1 MPKKYHCQQMG
12 YVNNGLMNSAEPSND
27 KSVIAVVGPGAIGQF
42 YAAQLSLAGH
52 ELRLLAR
59 RDAVRLAQ
67 RGLLIHQTPVPQIK
81 SSTEHAMLLISPD
94 RFKVGTDPAQLAGVH
109 KPDWVLVALKTTA
122 LAQARALVGPLLR
135 PDTRIVITCN
145 GLGIEDQFAEWFGPE
160 RIFGL
165 LCFIGVNRD
174 DDGTIRH
181 LAFGHVAAG
190 HLQDDSAERARL
202 VRLFEGAGV
211 TCESPESLLE
221 ARWRKLGWNLPFNG
235 LSLLYNCTTDA
246 IVGDGERRAFAR
258 QLAEE
263 AVTIGNLDLAA
274 HGQAARIE
282 ADWAQLQLSRT
293 DTMGAY
299 APSTLLDARAGRAQE
314 MDMFLEP
321 ARRAKQLGAT
331 APALFRLLESLDA
344 LGLL

>member
-1 MPKKYHCQQMG
+1 
-12 YVNNGLMNSAEPSND
+12 MNSPETSSD
-27 KSVIAVVGPGAIGQF
+27 KSVIAVVGSGALGQF
-42 YAAQLSLAGH
+42 YAAQLIYGGH

-59 RDAVRLAQ
+59 RDAAQLAE

-81 SSTEHAMLLISPD
+81 SSTEHSTLLISPD
-94 RFKVGTDPAQLAGVH
+94 RFQVGTSPDQLVGAH
-109 KPDWVLVALKTTA
+109 RPNWVLVALKTTA
-122 LAQARALVGPLLR
+122 LGQARSLVGPLLG
-135 PDTRIVITCN
+135 PNTRVVVMCN
-145 GLGIEDQFAEWFGPE
+145 GLGIEDQFAEWFGAR

-190 HLQDDSAERARL
+190 HFQDDSVERARL
-202 VRLFEGAGV
+202 VRLFESAGV
-211 TCESPESLLE
+211 TCENPESLLE

-246 IVGDGERRAFAR
+246 IVGDKQRRGFAR

-274 HGQAARIE
+274 HGQKARIE
-282 ADWAQLQLSRT
+282 AGWAQLQLSRT

-314 MDMFLEP
+314 LDMMFLEP
-321 ARRAKQLGAT
+321 ARRARELGAT
-331 APALFRLLESLDA
+331 VPALVRLLGELSA
-344 LGLL
+344 RGLL